1 MGTEGRGADPS
12 PDSVVESAA
21 GFLRAQRAERDL
33 SPHTL
38 AAYRHDLA
46 QFAEWGSRSGAT
58 RLGDVDRRLLR
69 RYVAY
74 LGERDYARRSI
85 ARKVSALR
93 SLLRWAVLQRLI
105 PANPAEDVAAP
116 KLDRPLP
123 RVLRPPEAER
133 LCELPPDDDPVGLRD
148 RAVIELL
155 YGGGLRVGELCGLDL
170 DDIDLRA
177 GAVRVIGKGRKQRR
191 IPIGG
196 PALNALSAYSVGA
209 RAALLEGVEIPHE
222 PHALFLNTR
231 GGRLR
236 PRSVRALLD
245 RYTVSGGEARV
256 NPHALR
262 HSFATHLLDNGA
274 DLRTVQ
280 ELLGHESLA
289 TTQIYTHVS
298 TERLRAVYE
307 QSHPRA

>member
-1 MGTEGRGADPS
+1 MGTEGRGAEARAS
-12 PDSVVESAA
+12 IVGSAA
-21 GFLRAQRAERDL
+21 SFLRAQRVERDL

-38 AAYRHDLA
+38 MAYKHDLA
-46 QFAEWGSRSGAT
+46 QFAEWASRSRVS
-58 RLGDVDRRLLR
+58 RLVDVDRRLIR

-74 LGERDYARRSI
+74 LGQRDYARRSI

-93 SLLRWAVLQRLI
+93 SLLRWALLHQLI
-105 PANPAEDVAAP
+105 PSNPAEDVGAP

-123 RVLRPPEAER
+123 RVLRPPEVER
-133 LCELPPDDDPVGLRD
+133 LCESPPDDDPVGLRD

-170 DDIDLRA
+170 DDIDLRS
-177 GAVRVIGKGRKQRR
+177 GAVLVTGKGRKQRR
-191 IPIGG
+191 IPIGA
-196 PALNALSAYSVGA
+196 PALDALSSYVGSA
-209 RAALLEGVEIPHE
+209 RATLLESVEMPHE

-231 GGRLR
+231 GGGRLR

-245 RYTVSGGEARV
+245 RYTMSGGGARV

-274 DLRTVQ
+274 DLRAVQ